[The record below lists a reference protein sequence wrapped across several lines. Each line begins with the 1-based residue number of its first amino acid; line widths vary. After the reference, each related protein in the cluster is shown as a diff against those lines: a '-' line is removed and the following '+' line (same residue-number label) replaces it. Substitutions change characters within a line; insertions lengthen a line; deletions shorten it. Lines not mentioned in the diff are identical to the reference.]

1 MSSDMVREQ
10 LTTMLQA
17 SNAHSMLEEIAE
29 DFPQEHYGTL
39 PEGFN
44 HSAWQLL
51 EHLRLAQEDILKFSI
66 DPNYESPPWPEGYW
80 PKVLAPRGKAE
91 WAASVEAFQRDLKS
105 MVSLVADPANDLE
118 EPFAHGD
125 GQTLLREAILLIKH
139 NSYHFGQLMILR
151 RYFENMS

>member
-1 MSSDMVREQ
+1 MSNDAVREQ
-10 LTTMLQA
+10 LVTMLRA
-17 SNAHSMLEEIAE
+17 SNAHPMLKEIVE
-29 DFPQEHYGTL
+29 GFPQEHRGTT
-39 PEGFN
+39 PEEFN

-66 DPNYESPPWPEGYW
+66 DPKYESPPWPEGYW
-80 PKVLAPRGKAE
+80 PEELAPREKAE
-91 WAASVEAFQRDLKS
+91 WAASVEAFQKDLNS
-105 MVSLVADPANDLE
+105 MVELVADPSNDLE

-151 RYFENMS
+151 RFFENKN

>member
-1 MSSDMVREQ
+1 MLSDMVREQ
-10 LTTMLQA
+10 LVTMLQA
-17 SNAHSMLEEIAE
+17 SNAHPMLKEIVE
-29 DFPQEHYGTL
+29 GFPQEHRGTT

-51 EHLRLAQEDILKFSI
+51 EHLRLAQEDILQFSI
-66 DPNYESPPWPEGYW
+66 DPKYQSPPWPEGYW
-80 PKVLAPRGKAE
+80 PEESGPKSG
-91 WAASVEAFQRDLKS
+91 AAWTRCVEAFQKDLKR
-105 MVSLVADPANDLE
+105 MVDLVADPLNDLE

-151 RYFENMS
+151 RFFENQN